1 MTPSRVG
8 LLALVVG
15 VLVGA
20 RGRRRGREAAATR
33 AEVSLLAR
41 GSATAD
47 RALHAEVAATE
58 RRGRRRAA
66 LLVAFVAIASLPP
79 IALATRTDV
88 EPLAVALLVGAY
100 ALGAI
105 VALLVATRL
114 TPGRR

>member
-20 RGRRRGREAAATR
+20 RGRRRGRAAAATQ
-33 AEVSLLAR
+33 AELHLVAR
-41 GSATAD
+41 GSHRGD
-47 RALHAEVAATE
+47 RALHVEVAATE

-66 LLVAFVAIASLPP
+66 LLVALVAVAALPP
-79 IALATRTDV
+79 IALTTRPDV

-100 ALGAI
+100 ALGAV
-105 VALLVATRL
+105 VALLVAARSA
-114 TPGRR
+114 PRRR